1 MSSRFEFVGKIAI
14 GQYYPIKSWF
24 HLRDPRAR
32 LISITALF
40 IGALFSPDPWGL
52 GLGLICGLVILGL
65 ARVSLKP
72 ALKGIARALP
82 FILIL
87 AVLQIVF
94 GSPKPN
100 ELILYQVIGIQVTQ
114 SLLISA
120 SMLIARFLVL
130 IILINALVMSISTAQ
145 ITAALFHLLKPLEII
160 RFPVNDLT
168 MIVQITLR
176 YLPLVALS
184 AEKIAKAQASRGGDW
199 EQRGFNPIRQATRI
213 LPLIVPIIVNSLRQA
228 ETMAVA
234 MESRGF
240 NAAKKRSSYYDL
252 HINLA
257 DGILIII
264 SITLSVLMILSG
276 RII

>member
-1 MSSRFEFVGKIAI
+1 MSSRFEFVGRTAV

-32 LISITALF
+32 LISIVMLF
-40 IGALFSPDPWGL
+40 IGTLFSPTPWGL
-52 GLGLICGLVILGL
+52 GLGMILGL
-65 ARVSLKP
+65 LIFRLAKLSIKP

-87 AVLQIVF
+87 AVLQIIF

-100 ELILYQVIGIQVTQ
+100 ELLLYQVIGIQITHT
-114 SLLISA
+114 LLISA
-120 SMLIARFLVL
+120 LMLIARFLVL

-145 ITAALFHLLKPLEII
+145 ITAALFHLLKPLENI

-240 NAAKKRSSYYDL
+240 NAANKRSSYYDL
-252 HINLA
+252 EFNLS

-264 SITLSVLMILSG
+264 SITFSALMVLSG
-276 RII
+276 HIF